1 MAIEAE
7 ARAEPPQKQGTGVQ
21 PPGAQFYCKLN
32 RNLTG
37 LPPGFLVKAIGGVF
51 SESKKSRLFMC
62 PVCGILLHVHYN
74 YFALAAII
82 AFFLSHGVFFAI

>member
-1 MAIEAE
+1 MLHSEM
-7 ARAEPPQKQGTGVQ
+7 RG
-21 PPGAQFYCKLN
+21 
-32 RNLTG
+32 NLTG
-37 LPPGFLVKAIGGVF
+37 LRPGFLVKAIGGVF

-82 AFFLSHGVFFAI
+82 AFFLSHGFFFAI